1 MKRAVL
7 ADIWGDTVDLR
18 NLAGGIVIGVV
29 LSFSCYLGASV
40 IIASQNPHLAPN
52 LVSAY
57 SLLFGI
63 GGCVLSAVV
72 SANLFKPKRTLNE
85 AEFSEN
91 DRERVLQELN
101 IDLEKEREELK
112 YVDDKV
118 LQEMKDLKLYELFAG
133 TEEAPLPARKTVKD
147 GET

>member
-18 NLAGGIVIGVV
+18 NLTGGILIGVV
-29 LSFSCYLGASV
+29 LSFCCYLGASTA
-40 IIASQNPHLAPN
+40 ISSSYPDLAAN

-63 GGCVLSAVV
+63 GSCVLSAVV
-72 SANLFKPKRTLNE
+72 SAKLFKPKRTLNE
-85 AEFSEN
+85 EEFSEA
-91 DRERVLQELN
+91 DRERVLKELQ

-112 YVDDKV
+112 YVDEKV
-118 LQEMKDLKLYELFAG
+118 LQEMKDLRLYELFAG
-133 TEEAPLPARKTVKD
+133 TSENAPPAQTAKE
-147 GET
+147 GER

>member
-18 NLAGGIVIGVV
+18 NLTGGILIGVV
-29 LSFSCYLGASV
+29 LSFCCYLGASTA
-40 IIASQNPHLAPN
+40 ISSQYPDLAAN

-72 SANLFKPKRTLNE
+72 SANLLKE
-85 AEFSEN
+85 
-91 DRERVLQELN
+91 LQ

-112 YVDDKV
+112 YVDEKV
-118 LQEMKDLKLYELFAG
+118 LQEMKDLRLYELFAG
-133 TEEAPLPARKTVKD
+133 TSENAPPARTVKEGD
-147 GET
+147 R